1 MTQKNIKTE
10 NSGQPM
16 AKYDD
21 IISTVFVQ
29 NFKKKSRV
37 ISFTRDELA
46 HACDQLGIPRIKNL
60 GDIP

>member
-29 NFKKKSRV
+29 NFKKE
-37 ISFTRDELA
+37 I
-46 HACDQLGIPRIKNL
+46 ACNFLYQG
-60 GDIP
+60 